1 MSNINLYDIKDTIVT
16 LSTPYAK
23 SALAVIRM
31 SGKNALEIASK
42 ISFYANNESKAITKF
57 EHRKSYYALI
67 KDENNNPID
76 ELIILTT
83 LSPNTFTTE
92 DTVEFISHGSLV
104 VIDELLKL
112 LVRQGARLSNRG
124 EFTYRSYINGRIG
137 ISEAEAIHDLIE
149 SNNTLMAKAS
159 IYKMRGKLTR
169 EIDKLRESIKNALIL
184 VYGELD
190 FPEDE
195 TEDFSYDSL
204 LENFYNI
211 EQNINNILNNS
222 KRVENLINGIKV
234 SIIGRV
240 NAGKSSLFNMILN
253 KERAIVSNIE
263 GTTRDFLSE
272 NIYVDGIPFYIMDT
286 AGFHKEANDE
296 IEKEGIERAKK
307 CAYDSHIV
315 LAVFDGSKEL
325 DDDDKNLINFLES
338 LEKQTIYYIINKND
352 EKRKFNY
359 TFKNNSINI
368 STKTEEGKDKLLEAL
383 KDYIQKSD
391 IDLFNKESYVNNR
404 ERNYLEQSLNQLSVC
419 IEKAKENYS
428 LDEVAEEMNILN
440 NILANVSGKV
450 DAEEVINEIFT
461 NFCIGK

>member
-1 MSNINLYDIKDTIVT
+1 MQNINYYDIKDTIVA
-16 LSTPYAK
+16 LATPYAK

-31 SGKNALEIASK
+31 SGNNALSIASK
-42 ISFYANNESKAITKF
+42 VSFYANSENKNIIKF

-83 LSPNTFTTE
+83 LSPNSFTTE
-92 DTVEFISHGSLV
+92 DTVEFISHGSIV

-112 LVRQGARLSNRG
+112 LVRQGARLANKG

-137 ISEAEAIHDLIE
+137 ISEAEAIHDLID
-149 SNNTLMAKAS
+149 SNNNLMAKAS

-169 EIDKLRESIKNALIL
+169 EIDKLRDSIKSALIL

-195 TEDFSYDSL
+195 TEYFSYDSL
-204 LENFYNI
+204 IENFYNI
-211 EQNINNILNNS
+211 EKNIYHILNSS
-222 KRVENLINGIKV
+222 KRVENLINGIRV

-240 NAGKSSLFNMILN
+240 NAGKSSIFNMILG

-272 NIYVDGIPFYIMDT
+272 NIYIDGIPFYIMDT
-286 AGFHKEANDE
+286 AGFHKEANDD
-296 IEKEGIERAKK
+296 IEKEGIERAKR
-307 CAYDSHIV
+307 CADEAHII
-315 LAVFDGSKEL
+315 LAVFDGSREI
-325 DDDDKNLINFLES
+325 DDDDKNLVDFLES
-338 LEKQTIYYIINKND
+338 LENKTIHYIINKSD
-352 EKRKFNY
+352 EKQKFNY
-359 TFKNNSINI
+359 SFNKTINI

-383 KDYIQKSD
+383 KNYIQSSD
-391 IDLFNKESYVNNR
+391 IYLFNKESYVNNR
-404 ERNYLEQSLNQLSVC
+404 ERNYLEKALSQLSIC
-419 IEKAKENYS
+419 IEKAKQNYS

-440 NILANVSGKV
+440 NILSNVSGKV

>member
-1 MSNINLYDIKDTIVT
+1 MQNINYYDIKDTIVA
-16 LSTPYAK
+16 LATPYAK

-31 SGKNALEIASK
+31 SGNNALSIASK
-42 ISFYANNESKAITKF
+42 VSFYANSENKNIIKF

-83 LSPNTFTTE
+83 LSPNSFTTE
-92 DTVEFISHGSLV
+92 DTVEFISHGSIV

-112 LVRQGARLSNRG
+112 LVRQGARLANKG

-137 ISEAEAIHDLIE
+137 ISEAEAIHDLID
-149 SNNTLMAKAS
+149 SNNNLMAKAS

-169 EIDKLRESIKNALIL
+169 EIDKLRDSIKSALIL

-204 LENFYNI
+204 IENFYNI
-211 EQNINNILNNS
+211 ENNIHHILNSS
-222 KRVENLINGIKV
+222 KRVENLINGIRV

-240 NAGKSSLFNMILN
+240 NAGKSSIFNMILG

-272 NIYVDGIPFYIMDT
+272 NIYIDGIPFYIMDT
-286 AGFHKEANDE
+286 AGFHKEANDD
-296 IEKEGIERAKK
+296 IEKEGIERAKR
-307 CAYDSHIV
+307 CADEAHII
-315 LAVFDGSKEL
+315 LAVFDGSREI
-325 DDDDKNLINFLES
+325 DDDDKNLIDFLAS
-338 LEKQTIYYIINKND
+338 LEDKTIHYIINKSD
-352 EKRKFNY
+352 EKQKFNY
-359 TFKNNSINI
+359 SFNNTINI

-383 KDYIQKSD
+383 KNYIQSSD

-404 ERNYLEQSLNQLSVC
+404 ERNYLEKSLSQLSIC
-419 IEKAKENYS
+419 IEKAKKNYS

-450 DAEEVINEIFT
+450 DAEEVIDEIFT

>member
-1 MSNINLYDIKDTIVT
+1 MQNINYYDIKDTIVA
-16 LSTPYAK
+16 LATPYAK

-31 SGKNALEIASK
+31 SGNNALSIASK
-42 ISFYANNESKAITKF
+42 VSFYANSENKNIIKF

-83 LSPNTFTTE
+83 LSPNSFTTE
-92 DTVEFISHGSLV
+92 DTVEFISHGSIV

-112 LVRQGARLSNRG
+112 LVRQGARLANKG

-137 ISEAEAIHDLIE
+137 ISEAEAIHDLID
-149 SNNTLMAKAS
+149 SNNNLMAKAS

-169 EIDKLRESIKNALIL
+169 EIDKLRDSIKNALIL

-195 TEDFSYDSL
+195 TEYFSYDSL
-204 LENFYNI
+204 IENFYNI
-211 EQNINNILNNS
+211 EKNIYHILNSS
-222 KRVENLINGIKV
+222 KRVENLINGIRV

-240 NAGKSSLFNMILN
+240 NAGKSSIFNMILG

-272 NIYVDGIPFYIMDT
+272 NIYIDGIPFYIMDT
-286 AGFHKEANDE
+286 AGFHKEANDD
-296 IEKEGIERAKK
+296 IEKEGIERAKR
-307 CAYDSHIV
+307 CADEAHII
-315 LAVFDGSKEL
+315 LAVFDGSREI
-325 DDDDKNLINFLES
+325 DDDDKNLVDFLES
-338 LEKQTIYYIINKND
+338 LENKTIHYIINKSD
-352 EKRKFNY
+352 EKQKFNY
-359 TFKNNSINI
+359 SFNKTINI

-383 KDYIQKSD
+383 KNYIQSSD

-404 ERNYLEQSLNQLSVC
+404 ERNYLEKALSQLSIC
-419 IEKAKENYS
+419 IEKAKQNYS

-450 DAEEVINEIFT
+450 DAEEVIDEIFT

>member
-1 MSNINLYDIKDTIVT
+1 MQNINYYDIKDTIVA
-16 LSTPYAK
+16 LATPYAK

-31 SGKNALEIASK
+31 SGNNALSIASK
-42 ISFYANNESKAITKF
+42 VSFYANSENKNIIKF

-83 LSPNTFTTE
+83 LSPNSFTTE
-92 DTVEFISHGSLV
+92 DTVEFISHGSIV

-112 LVRQGARLSNRG
+112 LVRQGARLANKG

-137 ISEAEAIHDLIE
+137 ISEAEAIHDLID
-149 SNNTLMAKAS
+149 SNNNLMAKAS

-169 EIDKLRESIKNALIL
+169 EIDKLRDSIKSALIL

-195 TEDFSYDSL
+195 TEYFSYDSL
-204 LENFYNI
+204 IENFYNI
-211 EQNINNILNNS
+211 EKNIHHILNSS

-240 NAGKSSLFNMILN
+240 NAGKSSIFNMILG

-272 NIYVDGIPFYIMDT
+272 NIYIDGIPFYIMDT
-286 AGFHKEANDE
+286 AGFHKEANDD

-307 CAYDSHIV
+307 CADEAHIII
-315 LAVFDGSKEL
+315 AIFDGSREI
-325 DDDDKNLINFLES
+325 DDNDKNLIDFLES
-338 LEKQTIYYIINKND
+338 LEDKTIHYIINKSD
-352 EKRKFNY
+352 EKQKFNY
-359 TFKNNSINI
+359 RFNKTINI

-383 KDYIQKSD
+383 KNYIQFSD

-404 ERNYLEQSLNQLSVC
+404 ERDYLKKALSQLSIC
-419 IEKAKENYS
+419 IEKAKQNYS

-450 DAEEVINEIFT
+450 DAEEVIDEIFT